1 MANQPHADHQRK
13 AVEAL
18 FLIAN
23 ICRFFL
29 GDDTLLLWLGSAR
42 RGDVSACALAL
53 IKLEFGFGLGL
64 LENGFSRGNP
74 PSHSGARIQK
84 SNSGDIAAAQSD

>member
-29 GDDTLLLWLGSAR
+29 GDDTLLLWLGR
-42 RGDVSACALAL
+42 RGDVSASASAL

-84 SNSGDIAAAQSD
+84 SNSGDIVTAQSD

>member
-29 GDDTLLLWLGSAR
+29 GDDTLLLWLGAAR
-42 RGDVSACALAL
+42 
-53 IKLEFGFGLGL
+53 
-64 LENGFSRGNP
+64 
-74 PSHSGARIQK
+74 
-84 SNSGDIAAAQSD
+84 

>member
-29 GDDTLLLWLGSAR
+29 GDDTLLLWPGPAR
-42 RGDVSACALAL
+42 HGDVSASASAL

-84 SNSGDIAAAQSD
+84 SNSGDLVTAQSD

>member
-29 GDDTLLLWLGSAR
+29 GDDTPFAMAR
-42 RGDVSACALAL
+42 HGDVNASASAL

-74 PSHSGARIQK
+74 PSHSGARIQE
-84 SNSGDIAAAQSD
+84 SNSGDIVTAQSD

>member
-13 AVEAL
+13 AVETL

-29 GDDTLLLWLGSAR
+29 GDDTLLLWLGTVMSAQ
-42 RGDVSACALAL
+42 ALRL
-53 IKLEFGFGLGL
+53 
-64 LENGFSRGNP
+64 
-74 PSHSGARIQK
+74 
-84 SNSGDIAAAQSD
+84 